1 VGTTRELP
9 VLSKRSSRLG
19 LLREFDRAGSEL
31 EQALALLTECG
42 ITDPITLPV
51 GVIDRLLLRVHR
63 VLLGH
68 DLELVNACRSCGVLN
83 ALPLGPSDVPEYAPR
98 CAWCGPGAGLREPT
112 AQDLLDLPVEQ
123 VAASELV
130 AARCAIGPDEGA
142 RDADA
147 FSNAEQS
154 LCGVVRVACTECGDT
169 IAEFVD
175 VQRLVTSAAAAAI
188 AEADV
193 EVHLLASR
201 YGWDLATIEA
211 LPEARRSR
219 LATLVRGGGL

>member
-1 VGTTRELP
+1 MRTTREFP
-9 VLSKRSSRLG
+9 VLSKRPSRLG

-31 EQALALLTECG
+31 EQALVLLRECG

-51 GVIDRLLLRVHR
+51 GVIDRLLLQVHR

-68 DLELVNACRSCGVLN
+68 DLERINTCRRCGVLN
-83 ALPLGPSDVPEYAPR
+83 ALPLGPGDVPDYAPR
-98 CAWCGPGAGLREPT
+98 SAWCGRGAGLREPT
-112 AQDLLDLPVEQ
+112 AQDLLDLPVDR
-123 VAASELV
+123 AAACELLT
-130 AARCAIGPDEGA
+130 ARCAIGPGEGA
-142 RDADA
+142 RYADS
-147 FSNAEQS
+147 FVNAEQS
-154 LCGVVRVACTECGDT
+154 LCGVVRAPCTECGTT

-175 VQRLVTSAAAAAI
+175 VQGLVISAVAAAI

-193 EVHLLASR
+193 EVHLLASC

-219 LATLVRGGGL
+219 FAALVRGGGS